1 MEEGHFASPVCAE
14 AEAEAEAGI
23 LTCKQ
28 TLRGLIKKCITPNLK
43 INK

>member
-28 TLRGLIKKCITPNLK
+28 TLRGLIKKVYHTEFE
-43 INK
+43 NK